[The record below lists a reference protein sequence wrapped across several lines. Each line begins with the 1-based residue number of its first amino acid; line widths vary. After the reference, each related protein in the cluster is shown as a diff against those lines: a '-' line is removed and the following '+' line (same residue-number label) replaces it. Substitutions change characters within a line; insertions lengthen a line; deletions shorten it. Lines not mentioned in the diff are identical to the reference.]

1 MGVVSC
7 CSSPRKNVVNFN
19 DYVVE
24 ILSATNFSNFTF
36 KQLYLMLFRTEFD
49 PTKYSKEEKRNIIT
63 QEEFMV
69 ISQNFY
75 SKDSDYATIHKEMFS
90 HMSELL
96 AFDGI
101 MSCEKLLLIFLSL
114 LKDTF
119 SEKIVFFSHIITP
132 YVKESIG
139 ESNYYI
145 NNRIKFFVKAY
156 LDANLIFFN
165 KLIFATLHSTFREDK
180 EFLKYFITWF
190 FRCKIDKMRNFMKII
205 CPHFDPNSNFMTT
218 SIKYYL
224 DVFTENPYMFNFY
237 ELRKEYLSRNNEVD
251 ANLALSSFNYNELDD
266 KDYSNS
272 LLMKSINNQNLRIE
286 NPELNLDNQK
296 EKNKEE
302 RLNGNIQ

>member
-7 CSSPRKNVVNFN
+7 CQSPRKNVVNFN
-19 DYVVE
+19 DYVVD
-24 ILSATNFSNFTF
+24 ILSATNFSNISF
-36 KQLYLMLFRTEFD
+36 KQLYQMLFQTEFD
-49 PTKYSKEEKRNIIT
+49 PTKYSKEEKKNIISK
-63 QEEFMV
+63 EEFLK

-75 SKDSDYATIHKEMFS
+75 SKDTDYATIHKEMFS

-132 YVKESIG
+132 YVRESIG
-139 ESNYYI
+139 ESNFYI

-180 EFLKYFITWF
+180 EFLEYFITWF
-190 FRCKIDKMRNFMKII
+190 IRCKIDKMRTFTKSI
-205 CPHFDPNSNFMTT
+205 CPHFDPNTNFMTT

-224 DVFTENPYMFNFY
+224 DIFAENPFLFNFL
-237 ELRKEYLSRNNEVD
+237 ELRKEYLLRNNEVD
-251 ANLALSSFNYNELDD
+251 TNLALSNFNYNELDD
-266 KDYSNS
+266 KEYSNS
-272 LLMKSINNQNLRIE
+272 LLMKSINNQNLKIE
-286 NPELNLDNQK
+286 NPELDVDNQK
-296 EKNKEE
+296 DKKKEE
-302 RLNGNIQ
+302 RKEGNI